1 MSSRFIRTLAAA
13 AVLAGAS
20 GAAMAAGGPLD
31 GVYQCA
37 VAGTGVFVTVSGQ
50 PSGPSMFTIA
60 ALGPSNALYGYGMG
74 TATASS
80 FTGTTSFNL
89 PFTLSVSQGNLIG
102 SMGVLQGTTAAQLPV
117 NCAKLF

>member
-1 MSSRFIRTLAAA
+1 MSSRFIRTLAAS

-60 ALGPSNALYGYGMG
+60 ALGPANSLYGYGMG

>member
-1 MSSRFIRTLAAA
+1 MSKTFRSMAAA
-13 AVLAGAS
+13 LLLAGAS
-20 GAAMAAGGPLD
+20 GAGMAAGGPLD

-37 VAGTGVFVTVSGQ
+37 VAGTGVFITVSGQ

-60 ALGPSNALYGYGMG
+60 ALGPANALYGYGMG

-89 PFTLSVSQGNLIG
+89 PFNLSVSQGNLIG
-102 SMGVLQGTTAAQLPV
+102 SMGVLQGSAAAQLPV

>member
-1 MSSRFIRTLAAA
+1 MSSRFIRTLVAS

-20 GAAMAAGGPLD
+20 GAATAAGGPLD

-60 ALGPSNALYGYGMG
+60 ALGPANSLYGYGMG

-102 SMGVLQGTTAAQLPV
+102 SMGVLQGSTAAQLPV

>member
-1 MSSRFIRTLAAA
+1 MRSRFRTLAAA
-13 AVLAGAS
+13 ALLAGAS
-20 GAAMAAGGPLD
+20 GAGMAAGGPLD

-37 VAGTGVFVTVSGQ
+37 VAGTGVFITVSGQ

-60 ALGPSNALYGYGMG
+60 ALGPANALHGYGMG
-74 TATASS
+74 TATATA

-89 PFTLSVSQGNLIG
+89 PFNLSVSQGNLIG
-102 SMGVLQGTTAAQLPV
+102 SMGVQQGTTPAQLPV